1 MDLVGVAEV
10 VSAVAV
16 VFGLGFAV
24 SEVKRYRT
32 RRARESALALVNAYQ
47 TPEFAR
53 AVVLIIEL
61 DEALERAELE
71 RRLGQDM
78 RLISLLM
85 TTWESLGI
93 LVHRGEVSLDLVDDF
108 FSGAIVLSWRKLE
121 AFVRQMRSEGERE
134 TYFEWFQWLA
144 ERMIERETETV
155 PIPAHI
161 EHANWR
167 PRR

>member
-1 MDLVGVAEV
+1 MDLVGIAEV

-24 SEVKRYRT
+24 SETTRYRR
-32 RRARESALALVNAYQ
+32 RRARESALALVNSYQ

-61 DEALERAELE
+61 EAGLERGDLE

-78 RLISLLM
+78 GLISLLM

-121 AFVRQMRSEGERE
+121 AFVRQMRREGARE

-144 ERMIERETETV
+144 ERMADRESETA
-155 PIPAHI
+155 PIPAHV